1 MTSRP
6 RARADLEVIASDEGF
21 VVHDAS
27 RETVHY
33 LNQTAAIVLS
43 LCDGERSIDEIGGLI
58 QGQFGLDEPPRDDV
72 SEMLKKLEEQGCTT
86 NRASRSSPRL

>member
-1 MTSRP
+1 MWNIRQPMAKNP

-27 RETVHY
+27 REVVHY

-43 LCDGERSIDEIGGLI
+43 LCDGRRSIDEIGELI
-58 QGQFGLDEPPRDDV
+58 QGQFGLDETPRDDV
-72 SEMLKKLEEQGCTT
+72 SEAVKKLEVEG
-86 NRASRSSPRL
+86 LLL

>member
-1 MTSRP
+1 M
-6 RARADLEVIASDEGF
+6 IASDEGF

-43 LCDGERSIDEIGGLI
+43 LCDGERSIDEIGELI

-72 SEMLKKLEEQGCTT
+72 SEMLKKLEEQG
-86 NRASRSSPRL
+86 LLL

>member
-1 MTSRP
+1 MQARLP

-58 QGQFGLDEPPRDDV
+58 QVQFGLDEPPRDDV
-72 SEMLKKLEEQGCTT
+72 SEMLKKLEEQG
-86 NRASRSSPRL
+86 LLL

>member
-72 SEMLKKLEEQGCTT
+72 SEMLKKLEEQG
-86 NRASRSSPRL
+86 LLL